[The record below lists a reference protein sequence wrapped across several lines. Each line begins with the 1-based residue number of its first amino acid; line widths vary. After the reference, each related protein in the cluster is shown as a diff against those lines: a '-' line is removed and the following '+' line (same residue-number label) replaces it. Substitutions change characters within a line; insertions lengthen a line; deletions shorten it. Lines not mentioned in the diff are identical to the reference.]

1 MTELICKTCNGFG
14 LYPIGSP
21 TPIGRM
27 DAAEWKGYVK
37 KCPSC
42 GQGDLYWE
50 GCPDPTQKDEGK
62 ND

>member
-14 LYPIGSP
+14 LYRIGSP

-50 GCPDPTQKDEGK
+50 GCPDPT
-62 ND
+62 